1 VDSSFDATETIEKLL
16 RRAERGIVQFLDA
29 IQQAKAHAEL
39 CMQSLSVVTNNLK
52 PTAFRGP
59 LWSESA
65 DEHMSTWLHRARH
78 LANVRNTLVHPRKEM
93 KHGAVVPHII
103 GVGRDFDVDNVR
115 CDPLNSF
122 RGRTQ
127 TLFGYVDGSGHT
139 RFS

>member
-1 VDSSFDATETIEKLL
+1 MDSSFDATETIEKLL

-29 IQQAKAHAEL
+29 IQQAKTYAEL
-39 CMQSLSVVTNNLK
+39 RMQRLGVVTNNLK
-52 PTAFRGP
+52 AAAFRGA
-59 LWSESA
+59 LCSERA
-65 DEHMSTWLHRARH
+65 DEHMATRFHGARH